1 MFERMMSGI
10 RYATDEAV
18 GSEPVADESAPD
30 PSGIPDAAPNG
41 TPAQESE
48 EVDYA
53 QRYNDLR
60 PEFDRRSQELSEMKQ
75 IQEALSGQAG
85 PEAQAAAL
93 QRYGIELEADEEPD
107 EGEYYDES
115 DPEVRIERLEQ
126 TLTEQQEV
134 AEAQQMAEAE
144 NDFLVEGIEA
154 LEGQEGREFS
164 EDEIAVLASVAR
176 ANRTDT
182 GAPDL
187 AAAHEH
193 LTAMKNSLQ
202 KEWVES
208 KKANRQPGSGI
219 AAQEAVDM
227 SNPDERVKF
236 MADRMEALSDD

>member
-1 MFERMMSGI
+1 MFQRMMSGI

-60 PEFDRRSQELSEMKQ
+60 PEFDRRSQELAEMKQ

-93 QRYGIELEADEEPD
+93 QRYGSELEADEEPD
-107 EGEYYDES
+107 EDEYYD
-115 DPEVRIERLEQ
+115 DPDSRLERLEM
-126 TLTEQQEV
+126 TLEQQQAE

-144 NDFLVEGIEA
+144 NEFLVEGIEA

-176 ANRTDT
+176 ANRTET

-187 AAAHEH
+187 AEAYEH